1 MISKII
7 VNFLGKIFKFR
18 KSFTLENI
26 QANEVTRSL
35 RTESL
40 VDATELYLLRSIE
53 FSG

>member
-7 VNFLGKIFKFR
+7 VTFLGKIFKLR
-18 KSFTLENI
+18 KSFTLQNV
-26 QANEVTRSL
+26 QANEVTRML
-35 RTESL
+35 CTESL